1 MEVKEKRKK
10 LAEVS
15 KNIEEIDT
23 TRDYITTFLKML
35 VGDNVTSNVSEIVF
49 AWNPAQDTKIAAM
62 LPLIRPTGPM
72 PSDPEEEVPVEVMGA
87 QLSFTTPA
95 KPEEIYISSISL
107 DNTMLIRVLGKIKTD
122 LRLRQKELESEFTE
136 LAK

>member
-1 MEVKEKRKK
+1 
-10 LAEVS
+10 
-15 KNIEEIDT
+15 
-23 TRDYITTFLKML
+23 
-35 VGDNVTSNVSEIVF
+35 
-49 AWNPAQDTKIAAM
+49 
-62 LPLIRPTGPM
+62 M